1 MLSRS
6 YAAWSL
12 IVVVLGTPGRGRP
25 NRSASRFAT
34 AAGTMLD
41 TSPPNRATSRTRLD
55 DRNEYCGL
63 VEMKNVSMP
72 DSRWFICAIWS
83 S

>member
-1 MLSRS
+1 
-6 YAAWSL
+6 
-12 IVVVLGTPGRGRP
+12 
-25 NRSASRFAT
+25 
-34 AAGTMLD
+34 MLD
-41 TSPPNRATSRTRLD
+41 TSPPKLATSRTRLD

-72 DSRWFICAIWS
+72 DSRWFICAICS